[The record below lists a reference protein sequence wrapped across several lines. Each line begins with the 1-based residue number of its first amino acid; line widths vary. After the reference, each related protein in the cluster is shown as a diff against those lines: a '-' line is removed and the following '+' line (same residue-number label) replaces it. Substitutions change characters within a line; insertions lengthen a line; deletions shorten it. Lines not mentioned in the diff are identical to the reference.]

1 MPLPQRP
8 QAPIANSARP
18 SSPQQVARSFSA
30 YSAQNPLGQTYF
42 SELGKDM
49 QNRITN
55 QFGISAEQWDNPNS
69 YHANLLRSQL
79 AASMKD
85 PNDMRFHNY
94 ASQYKQYASVPQM
107 MSVLDK
113 NIGWDRAK
121 QRWMDH
127 KNDVAP
133 SSSPV
138 VPQQPT
144 TVATGGRGA
153 RQAPGSP
160 PSSAKPVSV
169 GGSTGQTGPSGG
181 GGVMDDSPQ
190 APAPRPVAPQQNI
203 PSPAPKPMP
212 RPASPSQTPP
222 APKPEVPDTS
232 TRVLSRAPVKKG
244 SAMTDKQMFKVAFLS
259 KCIEQG
265 MTIDEIHL
273 RVKQALHLKK
283 ADPLSAAVEF
293 IKTVPTIGL
302 AGIGLA
308 GGGGYYL
315 GNKVIGPGI
324 HEAIKPP
331 IPDKEDMM
339 REELIN
345 EYDRQSELIKR
356 QSELA
361 RRKRLRDMNIS
372 GVTRY

>member
-1 MPLPQRP
+1 MPQPMN
-8 QAPIANSARP
+8 QAQAQAIAPGRQPTAPYN
-18 SSPQQVARSFSA
+18 
-30 YSAQNPLGQTYF
+30 
-42 SELGKDM
+42 
-49 QNRITN
+49 
-55 QFGISAEQWDNPNS
+55 
-69 YHANLLRSQL
+69 
-79 AASMKD
+79 
-85 PNDMRFHNY
+85 
-94 ASQYKQYASVPQM
+94 
-107 MSVLDK
+107 
-113 NIGWDRAK
+113 GWDKLGPSTQKILGTRGYT
-121 QRWMDH
+121 RELFD
-127 KNDVAP
+127 AP
-133 SSSPV
+133 SAVKAREAVGKYALNTDSFANNRMLDRTIPV
-138 VPQQPT
+138 VGPGAPA
-144 TVATGGRGA
+144 VA
-153 RQAPGSP
+153 RQAPMTAHKANIANIGSYTGSLMGAGMGGLTSLPLHSIGDAATRQASASARNGAFTAP
-160 PSSAKPVSV
+160 PTTKLNKQGAA
-169 GGSTGQTGPSGG
+169 
-181 GGVMDDSPQ
+181 MD
-190 APAPRPVAPQQNI
+190 
-203 PSPAPKPMP
+203 
-212 RPASPSQTPP
+212 
-222 APKPEVPDTS
+222 
-232 TRVLSRAPVKKG
+232 
-244 SAMTDKQMFKVAFLS
+244 DKQMFKVAFLA
-259 KCIEQG
+259 KCVEDG
-265 MTIDEIHL
+265 LTLDEIHL